1 MGLRCHKLEELIIVF
16 LLLVLSVIDIRKKEI
31 ADIYLLFFVGMV
43 GVLNYES
50 FGYLQ
55 LDRFAII
62 FTALYFV
69 TMIIVNLVFYVKRYL
84 LRVRV
89 DEDNVGFA
97 VGEAD
102 MIIIAALGSTFGS
115 YVFNTVIIG
124 VTALAFILVY
134 IVCAELKNKQQK
146 GPYPM
151 VPFILLGYLAA
162 IIL

>member
-1 MGLRCHKLEELIIVF
+1 MGLRYRNLEELIIVF
-16 LLLVLSVIDIRKKEI
+16 MLFILSVMDIRKKEI
-31 ADIYLLFFVGMV
+31 ADIYLLLFVGVV
-43 GVLNYES
+43 GFLNYES

-62 FTALYFV
+62 FTVLYFV

-102 MIIIAALGSTFGS
+102 MIIVAALGSTFGS
-115 YVFNTVIIG
+115 YIFSTIVIG
-124 VTALAFILVY
+124 VVALASILVY
-134 IVCAELKNKQQK
+134 IVYDGLKNKQQK
-146 GPYPM
+146 GPCPM